1 MKTWF
6 PEKGEEWLFQV
17 EIESARPVG
26 DKLFVRYRPLY
37 LQQQGAIRELEE
49 KIFLAVFS
57 PLHGEKAEIRSGG
70 HWSLP
75 VEVVNM
81 DRASMTVDYRHC
93 KTGPSGEVRKMS
105 VHVFRATFRRQ
116 VVEAAAD
123 EKYTQEWARERREWQ
138 TSQKVPARGDWYI
151 LGTKIVETR
160 SVEGKKQVKYR
171 PLDQQAGAA
180 PRVLDESVFRNIF
193 EPVDGAVQ
201 EIKPGEEWFMMVE
214 VTDYDQEELSVWY
227 RPITS
232 GGEHKGGI
240 RHLTDYIFMATFKKA
255 R

>member
-6 PEKGEEWLFQV
+6 PEKEEQWLFQV
-17 EIESARPVG
+17 EIESARRSG
-26 DKLFVRYRPLY
+26 EKNFVRYRPLY
-37 LQQQGAIRELEE
+37 LQQQGAMRELEE
-49 KIFLAVFS
+49 KVFTAVFS
-57 PLHGEKAEIRSGG
+57 PVTGEEARIMPGG

-81 DRASMTVDYRHC
+81 DRESMTVDYRHC
-93 KTGPSGEVRKMS
+93 KTGPSGEVRRMS

-116 VVEAAAD
+116 LTDTIDD
-123 EKYTQEWARERREWQ
+123 ESFTKEWTRERREWQ
-138 TSQKVPARGDWYI
+138 MSQKVPARGDWYL
-151 LGTKIVETR
+151 LGARIIEVR
-160 SVEGKKQVKYR
+160 SVEGKRQIKYY
-171 PLDQQAGAA
+171 PLGQQAGAA
-180 PRVLDESVFRNIF
+180 PRVLDESVFKSIF

-201 EIKPGEEWFMMVE
+201 ETKPGDEWFMMVE

-232 GGEHKGGI
+232 SGERKGGI
-240 RHLTDYIFMATFKKA
+240 RHLSDYIFMATFRNA